1 MKNIADYFQKPLIV
15 ETKATS
21 EWQFL
26 IGEIVEK
33 INKGRVGT
41 KYKPVTPGIIVKKVK
56 GFDTNTLR
64 DFVSECKKSTCFSQ
78 CFYGRLKNPK

>member
-1 MKNIADYFQKPLIV
+1 MKTLADYFQQPLIV

-26 IGEIVEK
+26 IGEIVDK

-41 KYKPVTPGIIVKKVK
+41 QYKSVTNGIILKKVK

-64 DFVSECKKSTCFSQ
+64 DFVSECKKSTCFSK
-78 CFYGRLKNPK
+78 CFYGKMKKK